1 MRYEVAKRALVCRGR
16 STGCCGMCTTGRRA
30 TALTYLAH
38 PEARAHAA
46 RHALTGK
53 PDFLTAARIAVDALI
68 EQGADG
74 EALDCASRTLLAV
87 SRRIIPAY
95 ARLDA
100 SSPANIE
107 YFRLRCARI
116 LTPRRLAQL
125 DDADDEKVELVAE
138 LVAAG
143 APGEALATQWLAE
156 YSPVRPPLL
165 SASMLL

>member
-1 MRYEVAKRALVCRGR
+1 M
-16 STGCCGMCTTGRRA
+16 
-30 TALTYLAH
+30 
-38 PEARAHAA
+38 
-46 RHALTGK
+46 
-53 PDFLTAARIAVDALI
+53 TAARIAVDALI